1 MKWKNKKIGVIMG
14 GFSSEREISLKT
26 GSAVAAALK
35 EQGYDVAPIMAGRD
49 LWEKIKESKIDIAF
63 IALHGAL
70 GEDGAAQG
78 LLEWMGIPYV
88 GSGILGSALSMNKT
102 IAKEIFI
109 FHGIPTPD
117 FQAIFRDDP
126 DFMEKAKRDLKLPC
140 IVKPAS
146 QGSTIGL
153 SIVRREEE
161 LEAAILCAFKM
172 DDEVLVEDFIDG
184 RNLTV
189 GIVGERA
196 LPIVEIK
203 PKGGLYD
210 YEAKYTKGKTDYLC
224 PAPLSSEAARRCSE
238 LALQAH
244 KVLRC
249 RGLSRVDLMLDS
261 GGNPFV
267 LECNTL
273 PGMTGTS
280 LLPMAAKQAGME
292 FGVLLEN
299 ILDTVK

>member
-1 MKWKNKKIGVIMG
+1 MG
-14 GFSSEREISLKT
+14 GFSSEREVSLKT
-26 GSAVAAALK
+26 GNAVVAALK
-35 EQGYDVAPIMAGRD
+35 EQGYDVAPIMADRD
-49 LWEKIKESKIDIAF
+49 LWGKIKESRIDVAF

-88 GSGILGSALSMNKT
+88 GSGILGSALGMNKT
-102 IAKEIFI
+102 IAKQIFI
-109 FHGIPTPD
+109 FHGIPTPA

-126 DFMEKAKRDLKLPC
+126 DFMKKAKKDLDLPC

-161 LEAAILCAFKM
+161 LEAAIRSAFEM

-210 YEAKYTKGKTDYLC
+210 YESKYTKGKTDYLC
-224 PAPLSSEAARRCSE
+224 PAPLSPAVEMRCSK

-249 RGLSRVDLMLDS
+249 RGFSRVDLMLDA

-267 LECNTL
+267 LECNTI
-273 PGMTGTS
+273 PGMTETS
-280 LLPMAAKQAGME
+280 LLPMAARQAGME